1 MVKEKNKKPTIL
13 YLYKHDRSFVK
24 RDLDMLMKHFNV
36 IPFRFSF
43 RKIFRL
49 FTLMPKS
56 DVVFVWFAS
65 YHAFIA
71 TIFAKLFSKKLVI
84 VTGGY
89 DVAGEKEI
97 NYGLMINP
105 FTRRMVKFILK
116 NADKIL
122 AVSEFN
128 RREIEKYVNV
138 QNVEVIYNS
147 VDHDKF
153 FPSGK
158 KEKMVLTVGF
168 ITWENIKRKGLE
180 TFVRSAKYLPDVKFV
195 LVGAFKDSSI
205 DFLKSISTS
214 NVEFV
219 GYVSDEELIK
229 YYQKAKVYC
238 QLSYYESFGM
248 APAEAMLCECI
259 PVVTAR
265 GALPEVVGNTGFYVP
280 YGDEKATAEAIK
292 RALDVVSEIGKKA
305 RERIIRLFSHRVRE
319 KRLVEMV
326 KNLKDGNENLIHP

>member
-259 PVVTAR
+259 PVVTKR
-265 GALPEVVGNTGFYVP
+265 GALPEVVDDVGFYVD
-280 YGDEKATAEAIK
+280 YGNEEETAKAIK
-292 RALDVVSEIGKKA
+292 RALEAPPEIGKRA
-305 RERIIRLFSHRVRE
+305 RERVMRLFSQEMRE
-319 KRLVEMV
+319 NEVV
-326 KNLKDGNENLIHP
+326 KIIKELTDISG